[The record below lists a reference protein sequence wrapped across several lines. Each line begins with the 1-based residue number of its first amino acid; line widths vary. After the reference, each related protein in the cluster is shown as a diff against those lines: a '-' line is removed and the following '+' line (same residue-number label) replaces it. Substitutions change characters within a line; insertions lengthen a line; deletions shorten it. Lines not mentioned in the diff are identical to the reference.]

1 MRKNILSLSP
11 QLDLDLFGYDQPNE
25 NGVFC
30 DCERI
35 KMPSKKWQ
43 IAAEI
48 RVAFTAAGWLWG
60 SSSML
65 EMQGHGCSP
74 NVCNIDH
81 GRVATSRIQA
91 MKQACADIIRQVQ
104 GAETAG
110 AKAVQLWAESIMK
123 DAPNVPPR

>member
-1 MRKNILSLSP
+1 MKKNILSLSQ
-11 QLDLDLFGYDQPNE
+11 QLSLDLFGYDQPNE

-30 DCERI
+30 DCDRI
-35 KMPSKKWQ
+35 KMPSRKWQ

-65 EMQGHGCSP
+65 ESQGHGCLP
-74 NVCNIDH
+74 NVWDIEH
-81 GRVATSRIQA
+81 GRVVPSRMQA
-91 MKQACADIIRQVQ
+91 MKQACADIIRQVR

-110 AKAVQLWAESIMK
+110 AKAVQQWAESIMQE
-123 DAPNVPPR
+123 APNVP

>member
-1 MRKNILSLSP
+1 MTAQLS
-11 QLDLDLFGYDQPNE
+11 LDLFGYDQPNE
-25 NGVFC
+25 NGVFW

-35 KMPSKKWQ
+35 KMPSRRWQ

-65 EMQGHGCSP
+65 EMQGHGSSP
-74 NVCNIDH
+74 NVCDIEH
-81 GRVATSRIQA
+81 GRVASSRGQA
-91 MKQACADIIRQVQ
+91 IKQACADIIQQVR

-110 AKAVQLWAESIMK
+110 AKAVRQWIESIIK
-123 DAPNVPPR
+123 EAPNVP

>member
-1 MRKNILSLSP
+1 MKKNILSLSQ
-11 QLDLDLFGYDQPNE
+11 QLSLDLFGYDQPNE

-43 IAAEI
+43 IAADI

-65 EMQGHGCSP
+65 EMQGHGSSP
-74 NVCNIDH
+74 NVCDIDH
-81 GRVATSRIQA
+81 GRVAPCRIQA
-91 MKQACADIIRQVQ
+91 MKQACADIIRQVR

-110 AKAVQLWAESIMK
+110 AKAVQQWAESMMK
-123 DAPNVPPR
+123 EAPNVP